1 MARRSC
7 DSGGMG
13 TLNSRCAV
21 CDVRDM
27 GLCGAADI
35 DDLSAL
41 SAIGRRRAL
50 AAGHVLTWAGDDN
63 VLCANVVSGIL
74 KVTASTANGR
84 EQIVGLVFA
93 GDFVGQLFEETSS
106 LTVTALVDSELCV
119 YPRERFERVM
129 TEVSA
134 IERTLLRRT
143 LASLNDARERMLTL
157 GKRGAQERVA
167 GFLLDL
173 VDRTAVP
180 TADGAIRIDVPVS
193 RGDMADFLGLTIE
206 TVSRQLTRLKGIGA
220 ITLERGGR
228 SIGVRDRTALVLLAN
243 PD

>member
-1 MARRSC
+1 
-7 DSGGMG
+7 MG
-13 TLNSRCAV
+13 TQSNRCAE

-27 GLCGAADI
+27 GLCGAADR

-41 SAIGRRRAL
+41 SSIGRRRAL
-50 AAGHVLTWAGDDN
+50 AAGQVLTWAGDDN

-106 LTVTALVDSELCV
+106 LTVTALVDSDLCV

-129 TEVSA
+129 AEAAS
-134 IERTLLRRT
+134 IERMLLRRT

-173 VDRTAVP
+173 VERTAVR
-180 TADGAIRIDVPVS
+180 TVDGSISIDVPVS

-206 TVSRQLTRLKGIGA
+206 TVSRQLTRLKVLGA

-228 SIGVRDRTALVLLAN
+228 SILITDRAALEPLAN
-243 PD
+243 PE